1 MLRPGSQQFWRPF
14 PGCSAPFPPAA
25 SSPGGQRFGW
35 PLPWRGA
42 PFPSIGSG
50 LMNMP
55 KIIKGFE
62 MGKNIM
68 KYFFQLNAVL
78 FLVCALELSDSIRVS
93 IFQCP

>member
-1 MLRPGSQQFWRPF
+1 
-14 PGCSAPFPPAA
+14 
-25 SSPGGQRFGW
+25 
-35 PLPWRGA
+35 
-42 PFPSIGSG
+42 
-50 LMNMP
+50 
-55 KIIKGFE
+55 